1 MIMTLHIVDISIIII
16 YLIAVVL
23 MGLWLRSRAGEGMD
37 AYFLG
42 GRSIPWYVLGV
53 SNASSMFD
61 IAGTMWLVSM
71 LFVYGLK
78 GTWLPWLWPTFN
90 QIFLM
95 IYLAVWIR
103 RSGVV
108 TGAEWIGTRFG
119 KGRGAELSRIAI
131 VVFALISVV
140 SFLIYAYQ
148 GVGRFAAAFLP
159 WDWTPDTYAMI
170 LMGITT
176 FYVILG
182 GMFSVVITDVFQFIM
197 LSIASIFIAVIA
209 MSNVAPDALT
219 AVIPDGWKTLFFGYT
234 LDLDWSGLLPSVTEK
249 IKADGYNMF
258 TIVWM
263 MMLFKGILT
272 SMAGTAPNYDMQRVL
287 ATRSPKESA
296 MMSGMVSA
304 ALIPRWLMIGG
315 IAILGLVFF
324 SGELR
329 SMEGAADF
337 EMLMPFVIREFFPVG
352 VTGLVIAGLLAAYM
366 STFDSTVNAGAA
378 YLVND
383 IYKRYIDPDASE
395 KKTIWMSYAA
405 SILIVVVGV
414 VMGTQAESI
423 HSAMGWIVTGL
434 WGGFTIP
441 NVLKWHWWRFNGY
454 GYFWGMVSGIVTAM
468 VLAQI
473 VPASDYLYYFPVT
486 MGLGALGSILGS
498 LLTKPDEM
506 TDLKHFYT
514 SVRPWGVWGP
524 VAAEVLKENPAFKTG
539 ANPGRDLSNVAVGII
554 WQTSLVVA
562 PVYLIIREWYAMGFA
577 VALAIA
583 TSYWLKKRWYD
594 ELPND

>member
-1 MIMTLHIVDISIIII
+1 MTLHIVDVSIIVI
-16 YLIAVVL
+16 YLVSVVL
-23 MGLWLRSRAGEGMD
+23 VGLWLRSRAGAGMD

-42 GRSIPWYVLGV
+42 GRSIPWYVLGI

-71 LFVYGLK
+71 LFIYGLK

-95 IYLAVWIR
+95 VYLAVWIR

-159 WDWTPDTYAMI
+159 WDWTPDTYAII

-197 LSIASIFIAVIA
+197 LTIASIFIAVIA
-209 MSNVAPDALT
+209 MSNIAPDALN
-219 AVIPDGWKTLFFGYT
+219 AVIPEGWRQLFFGYR
-234 LDLDWSGLLPSVTEK
+234 LDLDWSNLIPSVTEK
-249 IKADGYNMF
+249 ITADGYSMF

-287 ATRSPKESA
+287 ATKSPRESA
-296 MMSGMVSA
+296 LMSSMVSV

-329 SMEGAADF
+329 NMAGGADF

-383 IYKRYIDPDASE
+383 IYKRYI
-395 KKTIWMSYAA
+395 
-405 SILIVVVGV
+405 
-414 VMGTQAESI
+414 
-423 HSAMGWIVTGL
+423 
-434 WGGFTIP
+434 
-441 NVLKWHWWRFNGY
+441 
-454 GYFWGMVSGIVTAM
+454 
-468 VLAQI
+468 
-473 VPASDYLYYFPVT
+473 
-486 MGLGALGSILGS
+486 
-498 LLTKPDEM
+498 
-506 TDLKHFYT
+506 
-514 SVRPWGVWGP
+514 
-524 VAAEVLKENPAFKTG
+524 
-539 ANPGRDLSNVAVGII
+539 
-554 WQTSLVVA
+554 
-562 PVYLIIREWYAMGFA
+562 
-577 VALAIA
+577 
-583 TSYWLKKRWYD
+583 
-594 ELPND
+594 

>member
-1 MIMTLHIVDISIIII
+1 MTLHIIDSSIIVI
-16 YLIAVVL
+16 YLVAVVL

-197 LSIASIFIAVIA
+197 LTIASIFIAFIA
-209 MSNVAPDALT
+209 MSNVAPEALN
-219 AVIPDGWKTLFFGYT
+219 AVIPDGWKTLWFGYT

-315 IAILGLVFF
+315 IAVLGLVFF

-329 SMEGAADF
+329 SMGGTADF

-378 YLVND
+378 YLIND
-383 IYKRYIDPDASE
+383 IYKRYINPDASE
-395 KKTIWMSYAA
+395 KKVIWMSYGA

-414 VMGTQAESI
+414 IMGTQAESI

-486 MGLGALGSILGS
+486 MGAGALGSILGS
-498 LLTKPDEM
+498 LMTKPDEM
-506 TDLKHFYT
+506 ADLKSFYT
-514 SVRPWGVWGP
+514 TVRPWGFWGP
-524 VAAEVLKENPAFKTG
+524 VAAEVLNENPEFKTG
-539 ANPGRDLSNVAVGII
+539 ASAARDLSNVAVGII

-577 VALAIA
+577 LALAVA
-583 TSYWLKKRWYD
+583 TSYWLKKRWFD
-594 ELPND
+594 ELAND

>member
-1 MIMTLHIVDISIIII
+1 MTLHIVDSSIIVI
-16 YLIAVVL
+16 YLVAVVL

-140 SFLIYAYQ
+140 SYLIYAYQ

-159 WDWTPDTYAMI
+159 WDWTPDTYAMV

-197 LSIASIFIAVIA
+197 LTIASIFIAVIA
-209 MSNVAPDALT
+209 MTNVAPDALN

-234 LDLDWSGLLPSVTEK
+234 LDLDWSGLIPSVTEK
-249 IKADGYNMF
+249 IKTDGYNMF

-304 ALIPRWLMIGG
+304 ALVPRWLMIGG
-315 IAILGLVFF
+315 IAVLGLVFF

-329 SMEGAADF
+329 SMQGGADF

-366 STFDSTVNAGAA
+366 STFDSTVNSGAA

-383 IYKRYIDPDASE
+383 IYKRYIDPDATE
-395 KKTIWMSYAA
+395 KKVIWMSYGA
-405 SILIVVVGV
+405 SILIVVVGII
-414 VMGTQAESI
+414 MGTQAESI

-434 WGGFTIP
+434 WGGFTAP

-454 GYFWGMVSGIVTAM
+454 GYFWGMLSGIVTAM

-473 VPASDYLYYFPVT
+473 VPSSDYLYYFPVT
-486 MGLGALGSILGS
+486 MGLGAVGSVLGS
-498 LLTKPDEM
+498 LLTAPDEM
-506 TDLKHFYT
+506 DDLKAFYT
-514 SVRPWGVWGP
+514 SVRPWGFWGP
-524 VAAEVLKENPAFKTG
+524 VAEAVHVDDPDFKTG
-539 ANPGRDLSNVAVGII
+539 ASAVRDLSNVAVGII

-562 PVYLIIREWYAMGFA
+562 PVYLIIREWYAMGIA
-577 VALAIA
+577 VALAVA
-583 TSYWLKKRWYD
+583 TSYWLKKRWFD
-594 ELPND
+594 ELAND

>member
-1 MIMTLHIVDISIIII
+1 MTLHIVDSSIIVI
-16 YLIAVVL
+16 YLVSVVL
-23 MGLWLRSRAGEGMD
+23 MGLWLRRKAGEGMD

-95 IYLAVWIR
+95 IYLAAWVR

-131 VVFALISVV
+131 VVFALISVI

-159 WDWTPDTYAMI
+159 WDWSTNTYAMV

-182 GMFSVVITDVFQFIM
+182 GMFSVVITDVFQFVM
-197 LSIASIFIAVIA
+197 LTIASIFIAIIA
-209 MSNVAPDALT
+209 MNNVAPEALQ
-219 AVIPDGWKTLFFGYT
+219 AVIPDGWKSLFFGYK
-234 LDLDWSGLLPSVTEK
+234 LDLDWSGLIPSVTEK

-263 MMLFKGILT
+263 MMLSKGILT
-272 SMAGTAPNYDMQRVL
+272 SMAGPAPNYDMQRIL
-287 ATRSPKESA
+287 ATKGPKDSA
-296 MMSGMVSA
+296 LMSGMVSA
-304 ALIPRWLMIGG
+304 ALVPRWLMIGG
-315 IAILGLVFF
+315 IAVLGLAFF
-324 SGELR
+324 SSELVG
-329 SMEGAADF
+329 MEGAADF
-337 EMLMPFVIREFFPVG
+337 EMLMPFVIREFFPIG

-383 IYKRYIDPDASE
+383 LYKRYIDPEASE
-395 KKTIWMSYAA
+395 KKIIWMSYGA
-405 SILIVVVGV
+405 SILIVIVGV
-414 VMGTQAESI
+414 VLGTQAESI

-441 NVLKWHWWRFNGY
+441 NLLKWHWWRFNGY
-454 GYFWGMVSGIVTAM
+454 GYFWGMISGIVTAM

-486 MGLGALGSILGS
+486 MGAGALGSVLGS
-498 LLTKPDEM
+498 LFTKPDEM
-506 TDLKHFYT
+506 EDLKSFYT
-514 SVRPWGVWGP
+514 TVHPWGFWGP
-524 VAAEVLKENPAFKTG
+524 VAAEIAKERPEFKTG
-539 ANPGRDLSNVAVGII
+539 ASAVRDLSNVAVGII
-554 WQTSLVVA
+554 WQMALVVA
-562 PVYLIIREWYAMGFA
+562 PVYLIIREWYAMG
-577 VALAIA
+577 VALAIAVA
-583 TSYWLKKRWYD
+583 TSYWLKTRWYNK
-594 ELPND
+594 LSND

>member
-1 MIMTLHIVDISIIII
+1 MTLHFIDSSIIVI
-16 YLIAVVL
+16 YLISVVV
-23 MGLWLRSRAGEGMD
+23 MGLWLRKRAGAGMD

-71 LFVYGLK
+71 LFIYGLK

-131 VVFALISVV
+131 VVFALISVI

-148 GVGRFAAAFLP
+148 GVGRFAAAFMP

-182 GMFSVVITDVFQFIM
+182 GMFSVVITDVFQFFM
-197 LSIASIFIAVIA
+197 LTIASIFICFIA
-209 MSNVAPDALT
+209 MSHVAPEALN
-219 AVIPDGWKTLFFGYT
+219 AVIPDGWKQLFFGYR
-234 LDLDWSGLLPSVTEK
+234 LNMDWSNLIPSVTEK

-315 IAILGLVFF
+315 ISVLGLVYF
-324 SGELR
+324 SGELN
-329 SMEGAADF
+329 SMQGGADF
-337 EMLMPFVIREFFPVG
+337 EMLMPYVIREFFPIG

-383 IYKRYIDPDASE
+383 IYKRYINPDATE
-395 KKTIWMSYAA
+395 KRVILMSYGA

-414 VMGTQAESI
+414 LLGTQAQSI

-441 NVLKWHWWRFNGY
+441 NVLKWHW
-454 GYFWGMVSGIVTAM
+454 
-468 VLAQI
+468 
-473 VPASDYLYYFPVT
+473 
-486 MGLGALGSILGS
+486 
-498 LLTKPDEM
+498 
-506 TDLKHFYT
+506 
-514 SVRPWGVWGP
+514 
-524 VAAEVLKENPAFKTG
+524 
-539 ANPGRDLSNVAVGII
+539 
-554 WQTSLVVA
+554 
-562 PVYLIIREWYAMGFA
+562 
-577 VALAIA
+577 
-583 TSYWLKKRWYD
+583 
-594 ELPND
+594 

>member
-1 MIMTLHIVDISIIII
+1 MTLHFIDSSIVIL
-16 YLIAVVL
+16 YLVAVIL
-23 MGLWLRSRAGEGMD
+23 MGLWLRKRAGAGMD

-42 GRSIPWYVLGV
+42 GRSIPWYVLGI

-71 LFVYGLK
+71 LFIYGLK

-108 TGAEWIGTRFG
+108 TGGEWIGTRFG
-119 KGRGAELSRIAI
+119 KGRGAELSRIA
-131 VVFALISVV
+131 VVAFALISVI

-182 GMFSVVITDVFQFIM
+182 GMFSVVITDVFQFFM
-197 LSIASIFIAVIA
+197 LALASIFIAIIA
-209 MSNVAPDALT
+209 MSNVAPEALN
-219 AVIPDGWKTLFFGYT
+219 AVIPEGWRQLFFGYR
-234 LDLDWSGLLPSVTEK
+234 LDLDWSALIPSVTDK
-249 IKADGYNMF
+249 IRTDGYNLF
-258 TIVWM
+258 SIVWM
-263 MMLFKGILT
+263 MMLFKGLLT

-296 MMSGMVSA
+296 MMSGMVSV

-315 IAILGLVFF
+315 ITVLGLVFF

-329 SMEGAADF
+329 SMQGGVDF
-337 EMLMPFVIREFFPVG
+337 EMLMPSVIREYFPIG
-352 VTGLVIAGLLAAYM
+352 ITGLVIAGLLAAYM

-383 IYKRYIDPDASE
+383 IYKRYINPDASDSR
-395 KKTIWMSYAA
+395 IVWMSYGA
-405 SILIVVVGV
+405 SILIVVVGI

-473 VPASDYLYYFPVT
+473 VPDSDYLFYFPVT
-486 MGLGALGSILGS
+486 MGVGALGSILGS

-506 TDLKHFYT
+506 GDLKAFYR
-514 SVRPWGVWGP
+514 SVRPWGFWGP
-524 VAAEVLKENPAFKTG
+524 VAVAVLEEDPQFKTG
-539 ANPGRDLSNVAVGII
+539 ASAVRDLSNVFVGIV
-554 WQTSLVVA
+554 WQMTLVVA
-562 PVYLIIREWYAMGFA
+562 PVYLIIRQWYAMTLALILA
-577 VALAIA
+577 VV
-583 TSYWLKKRWYD
+583 TSYWLKKHWYD
-594 ELPND
+594 KLPTD

>member
-1 MIMTLHIVDISIIII
+1 MTLHFIDISIIVI
-16 YLIAVVL
+16 YLVAVVL
-23 MGLWLRSRAGEGMD
+23 MGLWLRSRAGKGMD

-159 WDWTPDTYAMI
+159 WDWTPDTYAMV

-197 LSIASIFIAVIA
+197 LTIASIFIAIIA
-209 MSNVAPDALT
+209 MSNVAPDALN

-234 LDLDWSGLLPSVTEK
+234 LDLDWSSLLPSVTEK
-249 IKADGYNMF
+249 IKTDGYNMF

-287 ATRSPKESA
+287 ATRNPKESA

-315 IAILGLVFF
+315 IAVLGLVFF

-366 STFDSTVNAGAA
+366 STFDSTVNSGAA

-383 IYKRYIDPDASE
+383 IYKRYINPDASE
-395 KKTIWMSYAA
+395 KKVIWMSYGA

-414 VMGTQAESI
+414 IMGTQAESI

-454 GYFWGMVSGIVTAM
+454 GYFWGMLSGIVTAM
-468 VLAQI
+468 ILAQI

-486 MGLGALGSILGS
+486 MGMGAVGSILGS
-498 LLTKPDEM
+498 LMTQPDEM
-506 TDLKHFYT
+506 DDLKSFYT
-514 SVRPWGVWGP
+514 TVRPWGFWGP
-524 VAAEVLKENPAFKTG
+524 VAAEVLRENPEFKTG
-539 ANPGRDLSNVAVGII
+539 ASAGRDLSNVAVGII

-594 ELPND
+594 ELAND

>member
-1 MIMTLHIVDISIIII
+1 MTLHIIDSSIIVI
-16 YLIAVVL
+16 YLVAVVL

-159 WDWTPDTYAMI
+159 WDWTPDTYAMV

-197 LSIASIFIAVIA
+197 LTIASIFIAIIA
-209 MSNVAPDALT
+209 MSNVAPDALN

-234 LDLDWSGLLPSVTEK
+234 LDLDWSGILPSVTEK
-249 IKADGYNMF
+249 IKTDGYNMF

-315 IAILGLVFF
+315 IAVLGLVFF

-329 SMEGAADF
+329 SMGGTADF
-337 EMLMPFVIREFFPVG
+337 EMLMPFVISEFFPVG

-366 STFDSTVNAGAA
+366 STFDSTVNSGAA

-383 IYKRYIDPDASE
+383 IYKRYINPDASD
-395 KKTIWMSYAA
+395 KKVIWMSYGA

-434 WGGFTIP
+434 WGGFTAP

-454 GYFWGMVSGIVTAM
+454 GYFWGMLSGIVTAM

-486 MGLGALGSILGS
+486 MGLGAIGSVLGS
-498 LLTKPDEM
+498 LMTQPDEM
-506 TDLKHFYT
+506 EDLKSFYT
-514 SVRPWGVWGP
+514 TVRPWGFWGP
-524 VAAEVLKENPAFKTG
+524 VAAEVLKENPDFKTG
-539 ANPGRDLSNVAVGII
+539 ASATRDLSNVAVGII

-562 PVYLIIREWYAMGFA
+562 PVYLIIREWYAMGVA

-583 TSYWLKKRWYD
+583 TTYWLKKRWYD
-594 ELPND
+594 ELAND

>member
-1 MIMTLHIVDISIIII
+1 MTLHIVDVSIIVI
-16 YLIAVVL
+16 YLVSVVL
-23 MGLWLRSRAGEGMD
+23 VGLWLRSRAGTGMD

-42 GRSIPWYVLGV
+42 GRSIPWYVLGI

-71 LFVYGLK
+71 LFIYGLK

-95 IYLAVWIR
+95 VYLAVWIR

-159 WDWTPDTYAMI
+159 WDWTPDTYAII
-170 LMGITT
+170 LMAITT

-197 LSIASIFIAVIA
+197 LTIASIFIAFIA
-209 MSNVAPDALT
+209 MSNIAPDALN
-219 AVIPDGWKTLFFGYT
+219 AVIPEGWKQLFFGYR
-234 LDLDWSGLLPSVTEK
+234 LDLDWSNLIPSVTDK
-249 IKADGYNMF
+249 ITTDGYSMF

-287 ATRSPKESA
+287 ATKSPRESA
-296 MMSGMVSA
+296 LMSSMVSI
-304 ALIPRWLMIGG
+304 ALIPRWLTIGG

-329 SMEGAADF
+329 NMAGGADF

-383 IYKRYIDPDASE
+383 IYKRYINPEADD
-395 KKTIWMSYAA
+395 KKIIWMSYAA

-414 VMGTQAESI
+414 IMGTQAESI

-434 WGGFTIP
+434 WGGFTAP

-454 GYFWGMVSGIVTAM
+454 GYFWGMASGILTAM
-468 VLAQI
+468 ILAQI
-473 VPASDYLYYFPVT
+473 VPSSEYLYYFPVT
-486 MGLGALGSILGS
+486 MGVGALGSILGS
-498 LLTKPDEM
+498 LLTEADELE
-506 TDLKHFYT
+506 DLKSFYRN
-514 SVRPWGVWGP
+514 VRPWGFWAP
-524 VAAEVLKENPAFKTG
+524 VAEAVLKEDPAFKTG
-539 ANPGRDLSNVAVGII
+539 ASALRDLSNVAVGIV
-554 WQTSLVVA
+554 WQTALVVA
-562 PVYLIIREWYAMGFA
+562 PVYFIIREWYAMA
-577 VALAIA
+577 VAVVIA
-583 TSYWLKKRWYD
+583 SLTSYWLKKFWYD
-594 ELPND
+594 KLPND

>member
-1 MIMTLHIVDISIIII
+1 MTLHIVDISIIVI
-16 YLIAVVL
+16 YLVAVVL
-23 MGLWLRSRAGEGMD
+23 VGLWLRGRAGEGMD

-42 GRSIPWYVLGV
+42 GRSIPWYILGV

-78 GTWLPWLWPTFN
+78 GSWLPWLWPTFN

-95 IYLAVWIR
+95 VYLAVWIR

-159 WDWTPDTYAMI
+159 WDWTPDTYAII
-170 LMGITT
+170 LMSITT

-197 LSIASIFIAVIA
+197 LTIASIFIAFIA
-209 MSNVAPDALT
+209 MSNIAPDALN
-219 AVIPDGWKTLFFGYT
+219 AVIPEGWKQLFFGYR
-234 LDLDWSGLLPSVTEK
+234 LDLDWSNLIPSVTDK
-249 IKADGYNMF
+249 ITADGYNMF
-258 TIVWM
+258 SIVWM

-287 ATRSPKESA
+287 ATKSPRESA
-296 MMSGMVSA
+296 LMSSMVSI

-315 IAILGLVFF
+315 IATLGLVFF

-329 SMEGAADF
+329 SMAGGADF

-383 IYKRYIDPDASE
+383 IYKRYINPEAND
-395 KKTIWMSYAA
+395 KKIIWMSYAA

-414 VMGTQAESI
+414 IMGTQAESI

-434 WGGFTIP
+434 WGGFTAP

-468 VLAQI
+468 VLAQL
-473 VPASDYLYYFPVT
+473 VPGSEYLYYFPVT
-486 MGLGALGSILGS
+486 MGIGALGSILGS
-498 LLTKPDEM
+498 LMTQPDELD
-506 TDLKHFYT
+506 DLKTFYR
-514 SVRPWGVWGP
+514 SVRPWGFWGP
-524 VAAEVLKENPAFKTG
+524 VAEAVLKEDPAFKTG
-539 ANPGRDLSNVAVGII
+539 ASAVRDLSNVAVGIV
-554 WQTSLVVA
+554 WQTALVVA
-562 PVYLIIREWYAMGFA
+562 PVYFIIREWYAMA
-577 VALAIA
+577 VAVVIA
-583 TSYWLKKRWYD
+583 SLTSYWLKKFWYD
-594 ELPND
+594 KLPND

>member
-1 MIMTLHIVDISIIII
+1 MSLHIIDISIIVI
-16 YLIAVVL
+16 YLVAVVL
-23 MGLWLRSRAGEGMD
+23 AGLWLRSRAGEGMD

-42 GRSIPWYVLGV
+42 GRSIPWYVLGI

-71 LFVYGLK
+71 LFIYGLK

-159 WDWTPDTYAMI
+159 WDWTPDTYAII
-170 LMGITT
+170 LMAITT

-197 LSIASIFIAVIA
+197 LTIASLFIAVIA
-209 MSNVAPDALT
+209 MSNIAPDALN
-219 AVIPDGWKTLFFGYT
+219 AVIPEGWKQLFFGYR
-234 LDLDWSGLLPSVTEK
+234 LDLDWSTLIPSVTDK
-249 IKADGYNMF
+249 ITADGYSMF

-287 ATRSPKESA
+287 ATKSPRESA
-296 MMSGMVSA
+296 LMSSMVSV
-304 ALIPRWLMIGG
+304 ALIPRWLMIAG
-315 IAILGLVFF
+315 IATLGLVFF

-329 SMEGAADF
+329 SMAGGVDF

-383 IYKRYIDPDASE
+383 IYKRYINPEAND
-395 KKTIWMSYAA
+395 KKIIWMSYGA

-414 VMGTQAESI
+414 IMGTQAESI

-434 WGGFTIP
+434 WGGFTAP

-454 GYFWGMVSGIVTAM
+454 GYFWGMASGILTAM
-468 VLAQI
+468 ILAQI
-473 VPASDYLYYFPVT
+473 VPSSEYLYYFPVT
-486 MGLGALGSILGS
+486 MGVGALGSILGS
-498 LLTKPDEM
+498 LLTEADELE
-506 TDLKHFYT
+506 DLKSFYRN
-514 SVRPWGVWGP
+514 VRPWGFWAP
-524 VAAEVLKENPAFKTG
+524 VAEAVLKEDPAFKTG
-539 ANPGRDLSNVAVGII
+539 ASAIRDLSNVAVGIV
-554 WQTSLVVA
+554 WQTALVVA
-562 PVYLIIREWYAMGFA
+562 PVYFIIREWYAMA
-577 VALAIA
+577 VAVAIA
-583 TSYWLKKRWYD
+583 SLTSYWLKKFWYD
-594 ELPND
+594 KLPND

>member
-1 MIMTLHIVDISIIII
+1 MTLHIVDSSIIVI
-16 YLIAVVL
+16 YLVAVVL

-61 IAGTMWLVSM
+61 IAGTMWLVSI

-159 WDWTPDTYAMI
+159 WDWTPDTYAMV

-197 LSIASIFIAVIA
+197 LTIASIFIAVIA
-209 MSNVAPDALT
+209 MTNVAPDALN

-234 LDLDWSGLLPSVTEK
+234 LDLDWSGLIPSVTEK
-249 IKADGYNMF
+249 IKTDGYNMF

-304 ALIPRWLMIGG
+304 ALVPRWLMIGG
-315 IAILGLVFF
+315 IAVLGLVFF

-329 SMEGAADF
+329 SMQGGADF

-366 STFDSTVNAGAA
+366 STFDSTVNSGAA

-383 IYKRYIDPDASE
+383 IYKRYIDPDATE
-395 KKTIWMSYAA
+395 KKVIWMSYGA
-405 SILIVVVGV
+405 SILIVVVGII
-414 VMGTQAESI
+414 MGTQAESI

-434 WGGFTIP
+434 WGGFPAP

-454 GYFWGMVSGIVTAM
+454 GYFWGMLSGIVTAM

-473 VPASDYLYYFPVT
+473 VPSSDYLYYFPVT
-486 MGLGALGSILGS
+486 MGLGAVGSVLGS
-498 LLTKPDEM
+498 LLTAPDEM
-506 TDLKHFYT
+506 DDLKAFYT
-514 SVRPWGVWGP
+514 SVRPWGFWGP
-524 VAAEVLKENPAFKTG
+524 VAEAVHVDDPDFKTG
-539 ANPGRDLSNVAVGII
+539 ASAVRDLSNVAVGII

-562 PVYLIIREWYAMGFA
+562 PVYLIIREWYAMGIA
-577 VALAIA
+577 VALAVA
-583 TSYWLKKRWYD
+583 TSYWLKKRWFD
-594 ELPND
+594 ELAND

>member
-1 MIMTLHIVDISIIII
+1 MTLHIVDISIIVI
-16 YLIAVVL
+16 YLVAVVL
-23 MGLWLRSRAGEGMD
+23 VGLWLRGRAGEGMD

-42 GRSIPWYVLGV
+42 GRSIPWYILGV

-78 GTWLPWLWPTFN
+78 GSWLPWLWPTFN

-95 IYLAVWIR
+95 VYLAVWIR

-159 WDWTPDTYAMI
+159 WDWTPDTYAII
-170 LMGITT
+170 LMSITT

-197 LSIASIFIAVIA
+197 LTIASIFIAFIA
-209 MSNVAPDALT
+209 MSNIAPDALN
-219 AVIPDGWKTLFFGYT
+219 AVIPEGWKQLFFGYR
-234 LDLDWSGLLPSVTEK
+234 LDLDWSNLIPSVTDK
-249 IKADGYNMF
+249 ITADGYNMF
-258 TIVWM
+258 SIVWM

-287 ATRSPKESA
+287 ATKSPRESA
-296 MMSGMVSA
+296 LMSSMVSI

-315 IAILGLVFF
+315 IATLGLVFF

-329 SMEGAADF
+329 SMAGGADF

-383 IYKRYIDPDASE
+383 IYKRYINPEAND
-395 KKTIWMSYAA
+395 KKIIWMSYAA

-414 VMGTQAESI
+414 IMGTQAESI

-434 WGGFTIP
+434 WGGFTAP

-468 VLAQI
+468 VLAQL
-473 VPASDYLYYFPVT
+473 VPGSEYLYYFPVT
-486 MGLGALGSILGS
+486 MGIGALGSILGS
-498 LLTKPDEM
+498 LMTQPDELD
-506 TDLKHFYT
+506 DLKTFYR
-514 SVRPWGVWGP
+514 SVRPWGFWGP
-524 VAAEVLKENPAFKTG
+524 VAEAVLKEDPAFKTG
-539 ANPGRDLSNVAVGII
+539 ASAVRDLSNVAVGIV
-554 WQTSLVVA
+554 WQTALVVA
-562 PVYLIIREWYAMGFA
+562 PVYFIIREWYAMA
-577 VALAIA
+577 VAVVIASLA
-583 TSYWLKKRWYD
+583 SYWLKKFWYD
-594 ELPND
+594 KLPND

>member
-1 MIMTLHIVDISIIII
+1 MTLHFIDISIIVI

-23 MGLWLRSRAGEGMD
+23 MGLWLRSRAGKGMD

-71 LFVYGLK
+71 LFIYGLK

-103 RSGVV
+103 RSGVI

-159 WDWTPDTYAMI
+159 WDWTPDTYAMV

-197 LSIASIFIAVIA
+197 LTIASIFIAIIA
-209 MSNVAPDALT
+209 MSNVAPDALN

-234 LDLDWSGLLPSVTEK
+234 LDLDWSSLLPSVTEK
-249 IKADGYNMF
+249 IKTDGYNMF

-287 ATRSPKESA
+287 ATRNPKESA

-315 IAILGLVFF
+315 IAVLGLVFF

-366 STFDSTVNAGAA
+366 STFDSTVNSGAA

-383 IYKRYIDPDASE
+383 IYKRYINPDASE
-395 KKTIWMSYAA
+395 KKVIWMSYGA

-414 VMGTQAESI
+414 IMGTQAESI

-434 WGGFTIP
+434 WGGFTAP

-454 GYFWGMVSGIVTAM
+454 GYFWGMLSGIVTAM
-468 VLAQI
+468 ILAQI

-486 MGLGALGSILGS
+486 MGMGAVGSILGS
-498 LLTKPDEM
+498 LMTQPDEM
-506 TDLKHFYT
+506 DDLKSFYT
-514 SVRPWGVWGP
+514 TVRPWGFWGP
-524 VAAEVLKENPAFKTG
+524 VAAEVLKENPEFKTG
-539 ANPGRDLSNVAVGII
+539 ASAGRDLSNVAVGII

-594 ELPND
+594 ELAND

>member
-1 MIMTLHIVDISIIII
+1 MTLHIVDSSIIVI
-16 YLIAVVL
+16 YLILVVL
-23 MGLWLRSRAGEGMD
+23 VGLWLRNRAGAGMD

-71 LFVYGLK
+71 VFIYGLK
-78 GTWLPWLWPTFN
+78 GTWLPWMWPTFN

-131 VVFALISVV
+131 VAFALISVI

-148 GVGRFAAAFLP
+148 GVGRFAAAFMP
-159 WDWTPDTYAMI
+159 WDLSPDTYAMI

-182 GMFSVVITDVFQFIM
+182 GMFSVVITDVFQFVM
-197 LSIASIFIAVIA
+197 LSIASVFICIIA
-209 MSNVAPDALT
+209 MSNVAPDALSV
-219 AVIPDGWKTLFFGYT
+219 VIPDGWKQLFFGYQ
-234 LDLDWSGLLPSVTEK
+234 LDLDWSELIPSVTEK
-249 IKADGYNMF
+249 IKADGYSMF

-296 MMSGMVSA
+296 LMSGMVSA
-304 ALIPRWLMIGG
+304 ALIPRWLMIAG
-315 IAILGLVFF
+315 ISVLGLVFF

-329 SMEGAADF
+329 VMAGGADF

-352 VTGLVIAGLLAAYM
+352 ITGLVIAGLLAAYM

-383 IYKRYIDPDASE
+383 IYKRYINPEASE
-395 KKTIWMSYAA
+395 KRVIWMSYGA
-405 SILIVVVGV
+405 SIAIVIVGV
-414 VMGTQAESI
+414 IMGTQAESI

-434 WGGFTIP
+434 WGGFTVP

-454 GYFWGMVSGIVTAM
+454 GYFWGMLSGIATAM
-468 VLAQI
+468 ILAQI
-473 VPASDYLYYFPVT
+473 VPSSDYLYYFPVT
-486 MGLGALGSILGS
+486 MGLGAVGSILGS
-498 LLTKPDEM
+498 LMTPPDEM
-506 TDLKHFYT
+506 DDLKHFYK
-514 SVRPWGVWGP
+514 SVRPWGFWGP
-524 VAAEVLKENPAFKTG
+524 VAEAVLKDDPDFRTDASAT
-539 ANPGRDLSNVAVGII
+539 RDLGNVVVGII

-562 PVYLIIREWYAMGFA
+562 PVYFIIREWSAMSVA
-577 VALAIA
+577 VLVALV
-583 TSYWLKKRWYD
+583 TSYTLKKYWYD
-594 ELPND
+594 RLADD

>member
-1 MIMTLHIVDISIIII
+1 MTLHIVDSSIVVI
-16 YLIAVVL
+16 YLIAVVF
-23 MGLWLRSRAGEGMD
+23 MGLWLRKRAGEGMD

-71 LFVYGLK
+71 LFIYGLK

-95 IYLAVWIR
+95 VYLAVWIR

-119 KGRGAELSRIAI
+119 KGRGAELSRLAI

-159 WDWTPDTYAMI
+159 WDWTPDTYAMV

-182 GMFSVVITDVFQFIM
+182 GMFSVVITDVFQFVM
-197 LSIASIFIAVIA
+197 LAIASIFIAIIA
-209 MSNVAPDALT
+209 MTNVAPEVLN
-219 AVIPDGWKTLFFGYT
+219 AVIPDGWKNLFFGYT
-234 LDLDWSGLLPSVTEK
+234 LDLDWSNLIPSVTDK
-249 IKADGYNMF
+249 IAADGYNMF

-287 ATRSPKESA
+287 ATKSPRDSA
-296 MMSGMVSA
+296 LMSGMVSA
-304 ALIPRWLMIGG
+304 ALVPRWLMIGG
-315 IAILGLVFF
+315 IAVLGLAFF

-329 SMEGAADF
+329 SMAGGADF
-337 EMLMPFVIREFFPVG
+337 EMLMPFVIREFFPIG

-383 IYKRYIDPDASE
+383 IYKRYIDPHASE
-395 KKTIWMSYAA
+395 KKTIWMSYGA
-405 SILIVVVGV
+405 SILIVIVGV
-414 VMGTQAESI
+414 IMGTQAESI

-454 GYFWGMVSGIVTAM
+454 GYFWGMLSGIVTAM

-486 MGLGALGSILGS
+486 MGMGALGSIIGS
-498 LLTKPDEM
+498 LMTKPDEM
-506 TDLKHFYT
+506 EDLKSFYT

-524 VAAEVLKENPAFKTG
+524 VAAAVHKENPDFKTD
-539 ANPGRDLSNVAVGII
+539 ASAGRDLGNVAVGII
-554 WQTSLVVA
+554 WQTTLVVG
-562 PVYLIIREWYAMGFA
+562 PVYLIIREWYAMAGA
-577 VALAIA
+577 VVIAALA
-583 TSYWLKKRWYD
+583 TYWLKKRWYD
-594 ELPND
+594 VLPQD

>member
-1 MIMTLHIVDISIIII
+1 MTLHIIDSSIIVI
-16 YLIAVVL
+16 YLVAVVL

-159 WDWTPDTYAMI
+159 WDWTPDTYAMV

-182 GMFSVVITDVFQFIM
+182 GMFSVVITDVFQFVM
-197 LSIASIFIAVIA
+197 LTIASIFIAIIA
-209 MSNVAPDALT
+209 MSNVAPDALN

-234 LDLDWSGLLPSVTEK
+234 LDLDWSGILPSVTEK
-249 IKADGYNMF
+249 IKTDGYNMF

-315 IAILGLVFF
+315 IAVLGLVFF

-329 SMEGAADF
+329 SMGGTADF

-366 STFDSTVNAGAA
+366 STFDSTVNSGAA

-383 IYKRYIDPDASE
+383 IYKRYINPDASD
-395 KKTIWMSYAA
+395 KKVIWMSYGA

-434 WGGFTIP
+434 WGGFTAP

-454 GYFWGMVSGIVTAM
+454 GYFWGMLSGIVTAM

-486 MGLGALGSILGS
+486 MGLGAIGSILGS
-498 LLTKPDEM
+498 LMTQPDEM
-506 TDLKHFYT
+506 EDLKSFYT
-514 SVRPWGVWGP
+514 TVRPWGFWGP
-524 VAAEVLKENPAFKTG
+524 VAAEVLKENPDFKTG
-539 ANPGRDLSNVAVGII
+539 ASATRDLSNVAVGII

-562 PVYLIIREWYAMGFA
+562 PVYLIIREWYAMGIA

-583 TSYWLKKRWYD
+583 TTYWLKKRWYD
-594 ELPND
+594 ELAND

>member
-1 MIMTLHIVDISIIII
+1 MKLHFVDISIIVV
-16 YLIAVVL
+16 YLVGVVF
-23 MGLWLRSRAGEGMD
+23 MGFWLRRRAGEGLA

-61 IAGTMWLVSM
+61 ITGTMWLVTM

-95 IYLAVWIR
+95 VYLAIWIR

-131 VVFALISVV
+131 VVFALISVI

-159 WDWTPDTYAMI
+159 WDWEPGTYALV
-170 LMGITT
+170 LMSITT

-182 GMFSVVITDVFQFIM
+182 GMYSVVITDVFQFVM
-197 LSIASIFIAVIA
+197 LTIASIFIGIIA
-209 MSNVAPDALT
+209 MNLVAPDALN
-219 AVIPDGWKTLFFGYT
+219 AVIPAGWKDLSFGAR
-234 LDLDWSGLLPSVTEK
+234 LDLDWSNLIPSVTDK
-249 IKADGYNMF
+249 ISTDGYSF
-258 TIVWM
+258 FSIVWM

-296 MMSGMVSA
+296 WMSGMVSA

-315 IAILGLVFF
+315 LAVLGLVFY
-324 SGELR
+324 SDELIA
-329 SMEGAADF
+329 MQGGADF
-337 EMLMPFVIREFFPVG
+337 ENLMPYIIREFIPIG

-378 YLVND
+378 YLIND
-383 IYKRYIDPDASE
+383 IYKRYIKPDASDKE
-395 KKTIWMSYAA
+395 SVWMSYAA
-405 SILIVVVGV
+405 SILIVIVGV
-414 VMGTQAESI
+414 VLGARAESI

-454 GYFWGMVSGIVTAM
+454 GYFWGMVSGIATAM

-473 VPASDYLYYFPVT
+473 VPATDYLYYFPVT
-486 MGLGALGSILGS
+486 MGMGAVASILGS
-498 LLTKPDEM
+498 LLTAPDEM
-506 TDLKHFYT
+506 DDLKAFYKN
-514 SVRPWGVWGP
+514 VRPWGFWGP
-524 VAAEVLKENPAFKTG
+524 VAEAVLEDDPNFQSG
-539 ANPGRDLSNVAVGII
+539 ASAGRDLLNVAVGIV
-554 WQTSLVVA
+554 WQTTLVVA
-562 PVYLIIREWYAMGFA
+562 PVFLIIREWYSMAT
-577 VALAIA
+577 ALAIA
-583 TSYWLKKRWYD
+583 LITSYILKKNWFD
-594 ELPND
+594 KLQND

>member
-1 MIMTLHIVDISIIII
+1 MTLNIIDSSIIII
-16 YLIAVVL
+16 YLVAVVL
-23 MGLWLRSRAGEGMD
+23 MGLWLRTRAGEGMD

-159 WDWTPDTYAMI
+159 WDWTPDTYAMV

-197 LSIASIFIAVIA
+197 LTIASIFIAIIA
-209 MSNVAPDALT
+209 MSNVAPEALN

-234 LDLDWSGLLPSVTEK
+234 LDLDWSGLIPSVTAK
-249 IKADGYNMF
+249 IQADGYNMF

-287 ATRSPKESA
+287 ATRTPKESA

-315 IAILGLVFF
+315 IAVLGLVFY

-329 SMEGAADF
+329 SLEGGADF

-383 IYKRYIDPDASE
+383 IYKRYIDPEASE
-395 KKTIWMSYAA
+395 KKVIRMSYGA
-405 SILIVVVGV
+405 SILIVIVGV
-414 VMGTQAESI
+414 VMGTQAQSI

-434 WGGFTIP
+434 WGGFTAP

-454 GYFWGMVSGIVTAM
+454 GYFWGMVSGIVTAL
-468 VLAQI
+468 VLAQL

-486 MGLGALGSILGS
+486 MGMGALGSILGS

-506 TDLKHFYT
+506 DDLKSFYT
-514 SVRPWGVWGP
+514 TVRPWGFWEP
-524 VAAEVLKENPAFKTG
+524 VAAAVLKDNPEFESG
-539 ANPGRDLSNVAVGII
+539 ASASRDLSNVAVGII

-577 VALAIA
+577 VALAVA
-583 TSYWLKKRWYD
+583 TSYWLKKRWFD
-594 ELPND
+594 ELADD

>member
-1 MIMTLHIVDISIIII
+1 MTLHFIDISIIVI

-23 MGLWLRSRAGEGMD
+23 MGLWLRSRAGKGMD

-71 LFVYGLK
+71 LFIYGLK

-103 RSGVV
+103 RSGVI

-159 WDWTPDTYAMI
+159 WDWTPDTYAMV

-197 LSIASIFIAVIA
+197 LTIASIFIAIIA
-209 MSNVAPDALT
+209 MSNVAPDALN

-234 LDLDWSGLLPSVTEK
+234 LDLDWSSLLPSVTEK
-249 IKADGYNMF
+249 IKTDGYNMF

-287 ATRSPKESA
+287 ATRNPKESA

-315 IAILGLVFF
+315 IAVLGLVFF

-366 STFDSTVNAGAA
+366 STFDSTVNSGAA

-383 IYKRYIDPDASE
+383 IYKRYINPDASE
-395 KKTIWMSYAA
+395 KKVIWMSYGA

-414 VMGTQAESI
+414 IMGTQAESI

-454 GYFWGMVSGIVTAM
+454 GYFWGMLSGIVTAM
-468 VLAQI
+468 ILAQI

-486 MGLGALGSILGS
+486 MGMGAVGSILGS
-498 LLTKPDEM
+498 LMTQPDEM
-506 TDLKHFYT
+506 DDLKSFYT
-514 SVRPWGVWGP
+514 TVRPWGFWGP
-524 VAAEVLKENPAFKTG
+524 VAAEVLKENPEFKTG
-539 ANPGRDLSNVAVGII
+539 ASAGRDLSNVAVGII

-594 ELPND
+594 ELAND

>member
-1 MIMTLHIVDISIIII
+1 MTLHIVDSSIIVI
-16 YLIAVVL
+16 YLVAVVL

-159 WDWTPDTYAMI
+159 WDWTPDTYAMV

-197 LSIASIFIAVIA
+197 LTIASIFIAVIA
-209 MSNVAPDALT
+209 MTNVAPDALN

-234 LDLDWSGLLPSVTEK
+234 LDLDWSGLIPSVTEK
-249 IKADGYNMF
+249 IKTDGYNMF

-304 ALIPRWLMIGG
+304 ALVPRWLMIGG
-315 IAILGLVFF
+315 IAVLGLVFF

-329 SMEGAADF
+329 SMQGGADF

-352 VTGLVIAGLLAAYM
+352 VTGLVIAGLLAAYT
-366 STFDSTVNAGAA
+366 STFDSTVNSGAA

-383 IYKRYIDPDASE
+383 IYKRYIDPDATE
-395 KKTIWMSYAA
+395 KKVIWMSYGA
-405 SILIVVVGV
+405 SILIVVVGII
-414 VMGTQAESI
+414 MGTQAESI

-434 WGGFTIP
+434 WGGFTAP

-454 GYFWGMVSGIVTAM
+454 GYFWGMLSGIVTAM

-473 VPASDYLYYFPVT
+473 VPSSDYLYYFPVT
-486 MGLGALGSILGS
+486 MGLGAVGSVLGS
-498 LLTKPDEM
+498 LLTAPDEM
-506 TDLKHFYT
+506 DDLKAFYT
-514 SVRPWGVWGP
+514 SVRPWGFWGP
-524 VAAEVLKENPAFKTG
+524 VAEAVHVDDPDFKTG
-539 ANPGRDLSNVAVGII
+539 ASAVRDLSNVAVGII

-562 PVYLIIREWYAMGFA
+562 PVYLIIREWYAMGIA
-577 VALAIA
+577 VALAVA
-583 TSYWLKKRWYD
+583 TSYWLKKRWFD
-594 ELPND
+594 ELAND

>member
-1 MIMTLHIVDISIIII
+1 MTLHIIDSSIIVI
-16 YLIAVVL
+16 YLVAVVL

-197 LSIASIFIAVIA
+197 LTIASIFIAFIA
-209 MSNVAPDALT
+209 MSNVAPEALN
-219 AVIPDGWKTLFFGYT
+219 AVIPDGWKTLWFGYT

-315 IAILGLVFF
+315 IAVLGLVFF

-329 SMEGAADF
+329 SMGGTADF

-378 YLVND
+378 YLIND
-383 IYKRYIDPDASE
+383 IYKRYINPDASE
-395 KKTIWMSYAA
+395 KKVIWMSYGA

-414 VMGTQAESI
+414 IMGTQAESI

-454 GYFWGMVSGIVTAM
+454 GY
-468 VLAQI
+468 
-473 VPASDYLYYFPVT
+473 
-486 MGLGALGSILGS
+486 
-498 LLTKPDEM
+498 
-506 TDLKHFYT
+506 
-514 SVRPWGVWGP
+514 
-524 VAAEVLKENPAFKTG
+524 
-539 ANPGRDLSNVAVGII
+539 
-554 WQTSLVVA
+554 
-562 PVYLIIREWYAMGFA
+562 
-577 VALAIA
+577 
-583 TSYWLKKRWYD
+583 
-594 ELPND
+594 

>member
-1 MIMTLHIVDISIIII
+1 MTLHIIDSSIIVI
-16 YLIAVVL
+16 YLVAVVL

-131 VVFALISVV
+131 VVFALISVI

-159 WDWTPDTYAMI
+159 WDWTPDTYAMV
-170 LMGITT
+170 LMAITT

-182 GMFSVVITDVFQFIM
+182 GMFSVVITDVFQFVM
-197 LSIASIFIAVIA
+197 LTIASIFIAFIA
-209 MSNVAPDALT
+209 MSNVAPDALN

-249 IKADGYNMF
+249 ITADGYNMF

-315 IAILGLVFF
+315 IAVLGLVFF

-378 YLVND
+378 YLIND

-395 KKTIWMSYAA
+395 KKVIWMSYGA

-454 GYFWGMVSGIVTAM
+454 GYFWGMLSGIVTAM

-486 MGLGALGSILGS
+486 MGLGAVGSILGS
-498 LLTKPDEM
+498 LLTQPDEM
-506 TDLKHFYT
+506 DDLKSFYT
-514 SVRPWGVWGP
+514 TVRPWGFWDP
-524 VAAEVLKENPAFKTG
+524 VAAEVLKENPEFKTG
-539 ANPGRDLSNVAVGII
+539 ASAGRDLSNVAVGII

-577 VALAIA
+577 VALAVA
-583 TSYWLKKRWYD
+583 TSYWLKKRWFD
-594 ELPND
+594 ELAND

>member
-1 MIMTLHIVDISIIII
+1 MTLHIVDSSIIVI
-16 YLIAVVL
+16 YLVAVVL

-95 IYLAVWIR
+95 VYLAVWIR

-197 LSIASIFIAVIA
+197 LTIASIFIAIIA
-209 MSNVAPDALT
+209 MNQVAPEALN
-219 AVIPDGWKTLFFGYT
+219 AVIPDGWKTLWFGYT
-234 LDLDWSGLLPSVTEK
+234 LDLDWSGLIPSVTEK

-287 ATRSPKESA
+287 ATKSPRESA
-296 MMSGMVSA
+296 LMSGMVSA

-315 IAILGLVFF
+315 IAVLGLVFF

-329 SMEGAADF
+329 SMQGGADF

-383 IYKRYIDPDASE
+383 IYKRYINPEASE
-395 KKTIWMSYAA
+395 KKTIWMSYGA
-405 SILIVVVGV
+405 SILIVIVGV

-434 WGGFTIP
+434 WGGFTVP

-468 VLAQI
+468 VLAQF

-486 MGLGALGSILGS
+486 MGIGALGSILGS
-498 LLTKPDEM
+498 LMTAPDEM
-506 TDLKHFYT
+506 DDLKSFYKT
-514 SVRPWGVWGP
+514 VRPWGFWGP
-524 VAAEVLKENPAFKTG
+524 VAAAVLKEDPDFKTG
-539 ANPGRDLSNVAVGII
+539 ASATRDLSNVVVGII

-562 PVYLIIREWYAMGFA
+562 PVYLIIREWYAMAG
-577 VALAIA
+577 ALVIAIL

-594 ELPND
+594 ELPQD

>member
-1 MIMTLHIVDISIIII
+1 MTLHIVDSSIIVI
-16 YLIAVVL
+16 YLVAVVL

-159 WDWTPDTYAMI
+159 WDWTPDTYAMV

-197 LSIASIFIAVIA
+197 LTIASIFIAVIA
-209 MSNVAPDALT
+209 MTNVAPDALN

-234 LDLDWSGLLPSVTEK
+234 LDLDWSGLIPSVTEK
-249 IKADGYNMF
+249 IKTDGYNMF

-304 ALIPRWLMIGG
+304 ALVPRWLMIGG
-315 IAILGLVFF
+315 IAVLGLVFF

-329 SMEGAADF
+329 SMQGGADF

-366 STFDSTVNAGAA
+366 STFDSTVNSGAA

-383 IYKRYIDPDASE
+383 IYKRYIDPDATE
-395 KKTIWMSYAA
+395 KKVIWMSYGA
-405 SILIVVVGV
+405 SILIVVVGII
-414 VMGTQAESI
+414 MGTQAESI

-434 WGGFTIP
+434 WGGFTAP

-454 GYFWGMVSGIVTAM
+454 GYFWGMLSGIVTAM

-473 VPASDYLYYFPVT
+473 VPSSDYLYYFPVT
-486 MGLGALGSILGS
+486 MGLGAVGSVLGS
-498 LLTKPDEM
+498 LLTAPDEM
-506 TDLKHFYT
+506 DDLKAFYT
-514 SVRPWGVWGP
+514 SVRPWGFWGP
-524 VAAEVLKENPAFKTG
+524 VAEAVHVDDPDFKTG
-539 ANPGRDLSNVAVGII
+539 ASAVRDLSNVAVGII

-562 PVYLIIREWYAMGFA
+562 PVYLIIREWYAMGIA
-577 VALAIA
+577 VALAVA
-583 TSYWLKKRWYD
+583 TSYWLKKRWFD
-594 ELPND
+594 ELAND

>member
-1 MIMTLHIVDISIIII
+1 MTLHIIDVSIIVL
-16 YLIAVVL
+16 YLIAVIL
-23 MGLWLRSRAGEGMD
+23 MGLWLRKRAGAGMD

-42 GRSIPWYVLGV
+42 GRSIPWYILGV

-61 IAGTMWLVSM
+61 IAGTMWLVTM

-95 IYLAVWIR
+95 IYLAAWIR

-119 KGRGAELSRIAI
+119 KGRGAELSRLAI

-159 WDWTPDTYAMI
+159 WDWSPDTYAMI

-182 GMFSVVITDVFQFIM
+182 GMFSVVITDVFQFLM
-197 LSIASIFIAVIA
+197 LTLASIFIAIIA
-209 MSNVAPDALT
+209 MNNVSPELLGS
-219 AVIPDGWKTLFFGYT
+219 VIPGGWKELFFGYT
-234 LDLDWSGLLPSVTEK
+234 LDLDWSGLIPAVNDK
-249 IKADGYNMF
+249 IQADGYNMF

-263 MMLFKGILT
+263 MLLFKGILT

-287 ATRSPKESA
+287 ATRSPRESA
-296 MMSGMVSA
+296 LMSGMVSA
-304 ALIPRWLMIGG
+304 ALVPRWLMIGG
-315 IAILGLVFF
+315 ITVLGLAFF
-324 SGELR
+324 SVELKN
-329 SMEGAADF
+329 MPGGVDF
-337 EMLMPFVIREFFPVG
+337 EMLMPSVIRDFFPVG

-383 IYKRYIDPDASE
+383 IYKRYLDPDASE
-395 KKTIWMSYAA
+395 RKVIWMSYAA
-405 SILIVVVGV
+405 SILIVIVGV
-414 VMGTQAESI
+414 IMGRQAESI

-454 GYFWGMVSGIVTAM
+454 GYFWGMVSGIITAM
-468 VLAQI
+468 VLAQL
-473 VPASDYLYYFPVT
+473 VPSADYLYYFPVT
-486 MGLGALGSILGS
+486 MGVAALGSIIGS
-498 LLTKPDEM
+498 LLTPADDME
-506 TDLKHFYT
+506 DLKSFYV
-514 SVRPWGVWGP
+514 SVRPWGIWRP
-524 VAAEVLKENPAFKTG
+524 VQEAVQLSDPDFTTDASPW
-539 ANPGRDLSNVAVGII
+539 RDMSNVAVGIV
-554 WQTSLVVA
+554 WQMALVVV
-562 PVYLIIREWYAMGFA
+562 PIYLIIREWVALGIGLA
-577 VALAIA
+577 VAIG
-583 TSYWLKKRWYD
+583 TSYWLKRNWYD
-594 ELPND
+594 RLERSR

>member
-1 MIMTLHIVDISIIII
+1 MTLHIIDSSIIII
-16 YLIAVVL
+16 YLVAVVL

-159 WDWTPDTYAMI
+159 WDWTPDTYAMV

-197 LSIASIFIAVIA
+197 LTIASIFIAVIA
-209 MSNVAPDALT
+209 MSNVAPEALN

-234 LDLDWSGLLPSVTEK
+234 LDLDWSSLLPSVTEK
-249 IKADGYNMF
+249 IAADGYNMF

-315 IAILGLVFF
+315 IAVLGLVFF

-366 STFDSTVNAGAA
+366 STFDSTVNSGAA

-395 KKTIWMSYAA
+395 KKVIWMSYGA

-486 MGLGALGSILGS
+486 MGAGALGSILGS

-506 TDLKHFYT
+506 EDLKSFYT
-514 SVRPWGVWGP
+514 SVRPWGFWEP
-524 VAAEVLKENPAFKTG
+524 VAAEVLKENPEFKSG
-539 ANPGRDLSNVAVGII
+539 ASAVRDLSNVAVGII

-577 VALAIA
+577 LAIA
-583 TSYWLKKRWYD
+583 VVTTYWLKKRWFD
-594 ELPND
+594 KLTND

>member
-1 MIMTLHIVDISIIII
+1 MTLHIIDSSIIVI
-16 YLIAVVL
+16 YLVAVVL
-23 MGLWLRSRAGEGMD
+23 MGFWLRRRAGAGMD

-61 IAGTMWLVSM
+61 IAGTMWLVTM

-119 KGRGAELSRIAI
+119 TGRGAELSRIAI
-131 VVFALISVV
+131 VVFALISVI

-159 WDWTPDTYAMI
+159 WDWTPDTYAMV

-197 LSIASIFIAVIA
+197 LTFASIFIAFIA
-209 MSNVAPDALT
+209 MGNVAPAALD
-219 AVIPDGWKTLFFGYT
+219 AVIPEGWKHLFFGIS
-234 LDLDWSGLLPSVTEK
+234 LDLDWSSLIPSVTEK

-258 TIVWM
+258 SIVWM

-315 IAILGLVFF
+315 IAVLGLVFF
-324 SGELR
+324 SSELR
-329 SMEGAADF
+329 NMEGAADF

-383 IYKRYIDPDASE
+383 IYKRYIDPQASE
-395 KKTIWMSYAA
+395 RKVVWMSYSA
-405 SILIVVVGV
+405 SVLIVIIGV
-414 VMGTQAESI
+414 IMGTQAESI

-454 GYFWGMVSGIVTAM
+454 GYFWGMLSGIVTAM
-468 VLAQI
+468 VLSQL

-486 MGLGALGSILGS
+486 MGVGAVGSILGS
-498 LLTKPDEM
+498 MLTDPDDM
-506 TDLKHFYT
+506 ADLKSFYT
-514 SVRPWGVWGP
+514 TVKPWGFWGP
-524 VAAEVLKENPAFKTG
+524 VEAAVLVDDPEFKTG
-539 ANPGRDLSNVAVGII
+539 ASAVRDLSNVAVGII

-577 VALAIA
+577 VALAVA
-583 TSYWLKKRWYD
+583 TSYWLKTRWYD
-594 ELPND
+594 QMTND

>member
-1 MIMTLHIVDISIIII
+1 MTLHIIDSSIIVI
-16 YLIAVVL
+16 YLVAVVL

-159 WDWTPDTYAMI
+159 WDWTPDTYAMV

-182 GMFSVVITDVFQFIM
+182 GMFSVVITDVFQFVM
-197 LSIASIFIAVIA
+197 LTIASIFIAIIA
-209 MSNVAPDALT
+209 MSNVAPDALS

-234 LDLDWSGLLPSVTEK
+234 LDLDWSGILPSVTEK
-249 IKADGYNMF
+249 IKTDGYNMF

-315 IAILGLVFF
+315 IAVLGLVFF

-329 SMEGAADF
+329 SMGGTADF

-366 STFDSTVNAGAA
+366 STFDSTVNSGAA

-383 IYKRYIDPDASE
+383 IYKRYINPDASD
-395 KKTIWMSYAA
+395 KKVIWMSYGA

-434 WGGFTIP
+434 WGGFTAP

-454 GYFWGMVSGIVTAM
+454 GYFWGMLSGIVTAM

-486 MGLGALGSILGS
+486 MGLGAIGSILGS
-498 LLTKPDEM
+498 LMTQPDEM
-506 TDLKHFYT
+506 EDLKSFYT
-514 SVRPWGVWGP
+514 TVRPWGFWGP
-524 VAAEVLKENPAFKTG
+524 VAAEVLKENPDFKTG
-539 ANPGRDLSNVAVGII
+539 ASATRDLSNVAVGII

-562 PVYLIIREWYAMGFA
+562 PVYLIIREWYAMGIA

-583 TSYWLKKRWYD
+583 TTYWLKKRWYD
-594 ELPND
+594 ELAND

>member
-1 MIMTLHIVDISIIII
+1 MTLHIVDISIIVI
-16 YLIAVVL
+16 YLVAVVL
-23 MGLWLRSRAGEGMD
+23 VGLWLRGRAGEGMD

-42 GRSIPWYVLGV
+42 GRSIPWYILGV

-95 IYLAVWIR
+95 VYLAVWIR

-159 WDWTPDTYAMI
+159 WDWTPDTYAII
-170 LMGITT
+170 LMSITT

-197 LSIASIFIAVIA
+197 LTIASIFIAFIA
-209 MSNVAPDALT
+209 MSNIAPDALN
-219 AVIPDGWKTLFFGYT
+219 AVIPEGWKQLFFGYR
-234 LDLDWSGLLPSVTEK
+234 LDLDWSNLIPSVTDK
-249 IKADGYNMF
+249 ITADGYNMF
-258 TIVWM
+258 SIVWM

-287 ATRSPKESA
+287 ATKSPRESA
-296 MMSGMVSA
+296 LMSSMVSI

-315 IAILGLVFF
+315 IATLGLVFF

-329 SMEGAADF
+329 SMAGGADF

-383 IYKRYIDPDASE
+383 IYKRYINPEAND
-395 KKTIWMSYAA
+395 KKIIWMSYAA

-414 VMGTQAESI
+414 IMGTQAESI

-434 WGGFTIP
+434 WGGFTAP

-468 VLAQI
+468 VLAQL
-473 VPASDYLYYFPVT
+473 VPGSEYLYYFPVT
-486 MGLGALGSILGS
+486 MGIGALGSILGS
-498 LLTKPDEM
+498 LMTQPDELD
-506 TDLKHFYT
+506 DLKTFYR
-514 SVRPWGVWGP
+514 SVRPWGFWGP
-524 VAAEVLKENPAFKTG
+524 VAEAVLKEDPAFKTG
-539 ANPGRDLSNVAVGII
+539 ASAVRDLSNVAVGIV
-554 WQTSLVVA
+554 WQTALVVA
-562 PVYLIIREWYAMGFA
+562 PVYFIIREWYAMA
-577 VALAIA
+577 VAVVIASLA
-583 TSYWLKKRWYD
+583 SYWLKKFWYD
-594 ELPND
+594 KLPND

>member
-1 MIMTLHIVDISIIII
+1 MTLHIIDSSIIVI
-16 YLIAVVL
+16 YLVAVVL
-23 MGLWLRSRAGEGMD
+23 MGVWLRSRAGAGMD

-131 VVFALISVV
+131 VVFALISVI

-182 GMFSVVITDVFQFIM
+182 GMFSVVITDVFQFVM
-197 LSIASIFIAVIA
+197 LTIASIFIAFIA
-209 MSNVAPDALT
+209 MSNVAPDALN

-234 LDLDWSGLLPSVTEK
+234 LDLDWSGILPSVTEK

-315 IAILGLVFF
+315 IAVLGLVFF

-329 SMEGAADF
+329 TMGGTADF

-383 IYKRYIDPDASE
+383 IYKRYINPDASE
-395 KKTIWMSYAA
+395 KKAVWMSYGA
-405 SILIVVVGV
+405 SILIVIVGV
-414 VMGTQAESI
+414 IMGTQAESI

-486 MGLGALGSILGS
+486 MGLGAVGSILGS
-498 LLTKPDEM
+498 LLTQPDEM
-506 TDLKHFYT
+506 DDLKAFYT
-514 SVRPWGVWGP
+514 TVRPWGFWGP
-524 VAAEVLKENPAFKTG
+524 VAAEILKENPEFKTG
-539 ANPGRDLSNVAVGII
+539 ASASRDLSNVAVGII

-577 VALAIA
+577 LALAVA
-583 TSYWLKKRWYD
+583 TSYWLKKRWFD
-594 ELPND
+594 ELAND

>member
-1 MIMTLHIVDISIIII
+1 MTLHIIDSSIIVI
-16 YLIAVVL
+16 YLAAVVL
-23 MGLWLRSRAGEGMD
+23 MGLWLRRRAGEGMD

-95 IYLAVWIR
+95 IYLAAWVR

-131 VVFALISVV
+131 VVFALISVI

-159 WDWTPDTYAMI
+159 WDWSADTYAML

-197 LSIASIFIAVIA
+197 LTIASIFIAIIA
-209 MSNVAPDALT
+209 MNNVAPGVLH
-219 AVIPDGWKTLFFGYT
+219 AVIPDGWKNLFFGYT
-234 LDLDWSGLLPSVTEK
+234 LDLDWSGLIPSVTEK

-263 MMLFKGILT
+263 MMLSKGILT
-272 SMAGTAPNYDMQRVL
+272 SMAGPAPNYDMQRIL
-287 ATRSPKESA
+287 ATRGPRDSA
-296 MMSGMVSA
+296 LMSGMVSA
-304 ALIPRWLMIGG
+304 ALVPRWLMIGG
-315 IAILGLVFF
+315 IAVLGLAFF
-324 SGELR
+324 STELR
-329 SMEGAADF
+329 VMEGAADF

-383 IYKRYIDPDASE
+383 LYKRYIDPDASE
-395 KKTIWMSYAA
+395 KKVIWMSYGA
-405 SILIVVVGV
+405 SILIVIVGV
-414 VMGTQAESI
+414 VLGTQAESI

-441 NVLKWHWWRFNGY
+441 NLLKWHWWRFNGY
-454 GYFWGMVSGIVTAM
+454 GYFWGMISGIVTAM
-468 VLAQI
+468 ILAQI

-486 MGLGALGSILGS
+486 MGAGALGSIVGS
-498 LLTKPDEM
+498 LSTKPDEM
-506 TDLKHFYT
+506 DDLKAFYT
-514 SVRPWGVWGP
+514 SVRPWGFWGP
-524 VAAEVLKENPAFKTG
+524 VATEVKREQPQFETG
-539 ANPGRDLSNVAVGII
+539 ASAFRDLSNVAIGII
-554 WQTSLVVA
+554 WQMSLVVA
-562 PVYLIIREWYAMGFA
+562 PVYLIIREWYAMGI
-577 VALAIA
+577 ALAIA
-583 TSYWLKKRWYD
+583 VGTSYWLKTRWYD
-594 ELPND
+594 QLTND

>member
-1 MIMTLHIVDISIIII
+1 MALHSIDILIILA
-16 YLIAVVL
+16 YLLAVIF
-23 MGLWLRSRAGEGMD
+23 MGLWLRRRAGEGLT

-42 GRSIPWYVLGV
+42 GRNIPWYVLGV

-61 IAGTMWLVSM
+61 ITGTMWLVSIM
-71 LFVYGLK
+71 FVYGLK

-119 KGRGAELSRIAI
+119 NGRGAELSRLAI
-131 VVFALISVV
+131 VVFALISVI

-159 WDWTPDTYAMI
+159 WDWSPGTYAMI

-197 LSIASIFIAVIA
+197 LTLASLFIAGIA
-209 MSNVAPDALT
+209 MNQVAPDALQ
-219 AVIPDGWKTLFFGYT
+219 AVIPAGWQELFFGWK
-234 LDLDWSGLLPSVTEK
+234 LDLDWSGLIPAVGDK
-249 IKADGYNMF
+249 IAADGYNLF

-263 MMLFKGILT
+263 MLLFKGILT

-287 ATRSPKESA
+287 ATRNPRESA
-296 MMSGMVSA
+296 FMSGMVSL
-304 ALIPRWLMIGG
+304 ALVPRWLLIAG
-315 IAILGLVFF
+315 ITILGLVFY
-324 SGELR
+324 SGTLAG
-329 SMEGAADF
+329 MEGGVDF
-337 EMLMPFVIREFFPVG
+337 EMLMPFVIREFIPVG
-352 VTGLVIAGLLAAYM
+352 LTGLIIAGLLAAYM

-383 IYKRYIDPDASE
+383 IYKRYINPKAGE
-395 KKTIWMSYAA
+395 KRIIWMSYGA

-414 VMGTQAESI
+414 VLGTQAESI

-454 GYFWGMVSGIVTAM
+454 GYFWGMVAGILTAM
-468 VLAQI
+468 ILAQL
-473 VPASDYLYYFPVT
+473 VPSAQYLYYFPVT
-486 MGLGALGSILGS
+486 MGMGALASVVAS
-498 LLTKPDEM
+498 LITDPDDQE
-506 TDLKHFYT
+506 TLLAFYR
-514 SVRPWGVWGP
+514 SVRPWGFWGP
-524 VAAEVLKENPAFKTG
+524 IASKAQAEDMNLM
-539 ANPGRDLSNVAVGII
+539 ANVSAGRDLLNVAIGIV
-554 WQTSLVVA
+554 WQMTLVVA
-562 PVYLIIREWYAMGFA
+562 PIYLVIRQWTEL
-577 VALAIA
+577 ALAVILA
-583 TSYWLKKRWYD
+583 VLTSILLKRNWFD
-594 ELPND
+594 RLEMD

>member
-1 MIMTLHIVDISIIII
+1 
-16 YLIAVVL
+16 
-23 MGLWLRSRAGEGMD
+23 MD

-159 WDWTPDTYAMI
+159 WDWTPDTYAMV

-197 LSIASIFIAVIA
+197 LTIASIFIAVIA
-209 MSNVAPDALT
+209 MSNVAPEALN

-234 LDLDWSGLLPSVTEK
+234 LDLDWSSLLPSVTEK
-249 IKADGYNMF
+249 IAADGYNMF

-315 IAILGLVFF
+315 IAVLGLVFF

-366 STFDSTVNAGAA
+366 STFDSTVNSGAA

-395 KKTIWMSYAA
+395 KKVIWMSYGA

-486 MGLGALGSILGS
+486 MGAGALGSILGS

-506 TDLKHFYT
+506 EDLKSFYT
-514 SVRPWGVWGP
+514 SVRPWGFWEP
-524 VAAEVLKENPAFKTG
+524 VAAEVLKENPEFKSG
-539 ANPGRDLSNVAVGII
+539 ASAVRDLSNVAVGII

-577 VALAIA
+577 LAIA
-583 TSYWLKKRWYD
+583 VVTTYWLKKRWFD
-594 ELPND
+594 KLTND